1 MATIRRTASVLS
13 VAALSTAAL
22 AGCGS
27 GEAEEVDT
35 GDISGTI
42 TYWASNQGASIT
54 EDEEVLTETIDRFTE
69 ETGVDVELEVIPWSD
84 LQNRIL
90 TAVSSGNGPDVLN
103 IGNTWATSM
112 QATGAFMPWEGD
124 ALETIGGAD
133 RFIESSWATGG
144 AEGETPTSVP
154 LYALSY
160 SMYYNTEIFSEAG
173 IEEPPETW
181 DEFVEVAQELT
192 QDTDGDGSIDQHG
205 FTMAGSSYTNNAHQA
220 FIRGLQHGDTLYT
233 EDGEPQ
239 FAADGIVAG
248 VKEWV
253 DLMAEDEVVAPGDAE
268 LTNGSESVQQ
278 VASGDAAMVFDQ
290 APGNVFNNRDFENY
304 EAAPIPMLD
313 ADAEGIEAT
322 QSHVAGI
329 NISVFENSDNKDAA
343 VAFVDHMTS
352 NEEQSYLNQ
361 EFTALPVVN
370 EVYDEEEAFQTEE
383 IQLKQDILEN
393 HARPMPLQT
402 SEAQMETTVGTA
414 IRDLLADAAQGTEIS
429 EDDVRS
435 ALEDAQTQ
443 MD

>member
-35 GDISGTI
+35 GDISGSI
-42 TYWASNQGASIT
+42 TYWASNQGSSIT

-69 ETGVDVELEVIPWSD
+69 ETGVEVELEVIPWSD

-205 FTMAGSSYTNNAHQA
+205 FTLAGSSYTNNAHQA

-239 FAADGIVAG
+239 FAADGIVSG
-248 VKEWV
+248 VQEWV
-253 DLMAEDEVVAPGDAE
+253 DLMAEHEVVAPGDAE

-290 APGNVFNNRDFENY
+290 APGNVFENRDFEDY

-313 ADAEGIEAT
+313 ADAEGMEAT

-329 NISVFENSDNKDAA
+329 NISVFDDSDNKDAA
-343 VAFVDHMTS
+343 VAFVEHMTS
-352 NEEQSYLNQ
+352 TEEQSYLNQ
-361 EFTALPVVN
+361 EFTALPVAE
-370 EVYDEEEAFQTEE
+370 EVYDEEAFQSEE
-383 IQLKQDILEN
+383 IQLKQEILEE
-393 HARPMPLQT
+393 HARPMPLQV

-414 IRDLLADAAQGTEIS
+414 IRDLLADAAQGSEIS

>member
-1 MATIRRTASVLS
+1 MATIRRTATVLS

-35 GDISGTI
+35 DDVSGTI
-42 TYWASNQGASIT
+42 TYWASNQGSSIT
-54 EDEEVLTETIDRFTE
+54 EDEEVLTETLDRFTE
-69 ETGVDVELEVIPWSD
+69 ETGVEVELEVIPWSD

-124 ALETIGGAD
+124 ALETIGGED

-160 SMYYNTEIFSEAG
+160 SMYYNTEIFDEAG

-205 FTMAGSSYTNNAHQA
+205 FTLAGSSYTNNAHQA

-233 EDGEPQ
+233 EDGEPD
-239 FAADGIVAG
+239 FASDGIVAG
-248 VKEWV
+248 VQEWV
-253 DLMAEDEVVAPGDAE
+253 DLMAEHEVVARGDAE

-290 APGNVFNNRDFENY
+290 APGNVFANRDFEDY

-313 ADAEGIEAT
+313 ADAEGMEAT

-329 NISVFENSDNKDAA
+329 NISVFDGSDNKDAA
-343 VAFVDHMTS
+343 VAFVEHMTS
-352 NEEQSYLNQ
+352 TEEQSYLNQ
-361 EFTALPVVN
+361 EFTALPVVE
-370 EVYDEEEAFQTEE
+370 EVYDEEAFQSEE
-383 IQLKQDILEN
+383 IQLKQEILED
-393 HARPMPLQT
+393 HARPMPLQV

-414 IRDLLADAAQGTEIS
+414 IRDLLADAAQGAEIS

>member
-124 ALETIGGAD
+124 ALETIGGED
-133 RFIESSWATGG
+133 RFLQSSWATGG

-160 SMYYNTEIFSEAG
+160 SMYYNTEIFEEAG

>member
-35 GDISGTI
+35 GDISGSI
-42 TYWASNQGASIT
+42 TYWASNQGSSIT

-69 ETGVDVELEVIPWSD
+69 ETGVEVELEVIPWSD

-205 FTMAGSSYTNNAHQA
+205 FTLAGSSYTNNAHQA

-239 FAADGIVAG
+239 FAADGIVSG
-248 VKEWV
+248 VQEWV
-253 DLMAEDEVVAPGDAE
+253 DLMAEHEVVAPGDAE

-290 APGNVFNNRDFENY
+290 APGNVFENRDFEDY

-313 ADAEGIEAT
+313 ADAEGMEAT

-329 NISVFENSDNKDAA
+329 NISVFDDSDNKDAA
-343 VAFVDHMTS
+343 VAFVEHMTS
-352 NEEQSYLNQ
+352 TEEQSYLNQ
-361 EFTALPVVN
+361 EFTALPVAE
-370 EVYDEEEAFQTEE
+370 EVYDEEAFQSEE
-383 IQLKQDILEN
+383 IQLKQEILED
-393 HARPMPLQT
+393 HARPMPLQV

-414 IRDLLADAAQGTEIS
+414 IRDLLADAAQGSEIS